1 MSLAFSGRRL
11 PGSPLATMEGQG
23 CGAVG
28 SGGPKVGLLGP
39 LCVGSSSLCG
49 SHSSADL
56 FSFVHQGESSPGG
69 DRGVDLQRGCRT
81 RPVVSRFLQ
90 SPVRGPEGFR
100 VVEPCDLPVVIE
112 RVRSTYAVQD
122 GVQPVGSPVHQE
134 FRLDDLHRSQGCLPS
149 GSNSSIQQEVPEV
162 CCRRPS
168 LSIQGSLFRSLHGP
182 SSVHKGHGSG
192 VVFSPQPGR
201 SYATLSG

>member
-28 SGGPKVGLLGP
+28 SGGPKVGLSGP

-49 SHSSADL
+49 SHSSAEL
-56 FSFVHQGESSPGG
+56 FSFVHQGG
-69 DRGVDLQRGCRT
+69 DRGIDRQRGCRT

-122 GVQPVGSPVHQE
+122 GIQPVGSPVHQE

-162 CCRRPS
+162 CCMAESINSRLFVSVSPRPLKCS
-168 LSIQGSLFRSLHGP
+168 QGSWLRCRF
-182 SSVHKGHGSG
+182 
-192 VVFSPQPGR
+192 FSTAR
-201 SYATLSG
+201 AFVCYAIWMTG